1 MAKTDKIFEWTMHG
15 MIRARNIVKEKGI
28 EELDREI
35 RMRGLLKVPVTVTT
49 EKINKWSE
57 SIKENIYNNM
67 LTATLYALHEEF
79 GFGKYRLRRFR
90 NKYNEIALQA
100 MDFDWLGQHYVSLED
115 YAKDLNERYDMNLD
129 SDAIGANQ
137 NSYEVTVD
145 MADRC
150 KLSTVIEELNSNG
163 FSDAAMFLELK
174 LG

>member
-57 SIKENIYNNM
+57 DIKENIYNNM

-79 GFGKYRLRRFR
+79 GFG

-150 KLSTVIEELNSNG
+150 KLSTVIEELNNNG
-163 FSDAAMFLELK
+163 FSDAAMFLKSK